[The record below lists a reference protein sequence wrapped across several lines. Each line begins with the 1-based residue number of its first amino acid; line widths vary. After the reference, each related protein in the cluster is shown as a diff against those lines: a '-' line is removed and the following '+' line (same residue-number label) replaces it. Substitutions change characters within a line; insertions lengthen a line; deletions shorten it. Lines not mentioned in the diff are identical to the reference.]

1 MNIGPDTIES
11 RVNSVMQ
18 KGAISRHASNLIS
31 NKYFDQL
38 VIGLK
43 HRLESEGKIDLEQ
56 IAIENEL
63 NMKFIEKLVG

>member
-1 MNIGPDTIES
+1 
-11 RVNSVMQ
+11 
-18 KGAISRHASNLIS
+18 
-31 NKYFDQL
+31 

>member
-1 MNIGPDTIES
+1 
-11 RVNSVMQ
+11 MQ

-38 VIGLK
+38 VIDLR

>member
-1 MNIGPDTIES
+1 
-11 RVNSVMQ
+11 MQ
-18 KGAISRHASNLIS
+18 KGAISRHTTNLIS

-38 VIGLK
+38 VISLK

-63 NMKFIEKLVG
+63 NIKFIEKLVG